1 MRSITVL
8 EAIEEYRTYNRAQNY
23 SPLYVASSYRNLQEF
38 ARWLVDG
45 GRSDRI
51 ADLGIEDARAFMV
64 DLQERENRIRPG
76 TRLAPDSVQQY
87 ARNLKSWAS
96 FLHAEGYTSTNLLV
110 RLRLPKVP
118 VREPEVLS
126 EEEIARVVAIY
137 NPATS
142 TGLRNVLL
150 VLILADSGLRLGE
163 LCNVTLDDVDLER
176 GTIKVM
182 GKGQRE
188 RTVHVGATVL
198 KLLSRYVRYLR
209 PEPRSAVVR
218 NLLLAKDGAPFTVDA
233 AKHVMRRASVQ
244 SGVERLHA
252 HLLRH
257 TFATRYLLNGG
268 DLLTLQRLLGH
279 ATLEM
284 VQRYS
289 HIAAGYVAVQH
300 REYSPVDR
308 VALKFQRKQKAPRPR
323 PVEQA
328 RPRLRLVKGP
338 RDDQTARATGS
349 ERRDRRASPNGSSD
363 VDLGAF

>member
-1 MRSITVL
+1 MSVDPDLARLLKRLKLGPLLPTLPERLVL
-8 EAIEEYRTYNRAQNY
+8 ARAQQLDY
-23 SPLYVASSYRNLQEF
+23 A
-38 ARWLVDG
+38 
-45 GRSDRI
+45 
-51 ADLGIEDARAFMV
+51 AF
-64 DLQERENRIRPG
+64 L
-76 TRLAPDSVQQY
+76 T
-87 ARNLKSWAS
+87 
-96 FLHAEGYTSTNLLV
+96 LL
-110 RLRLPKVP
+110 
-118 VREPEVLS
+118 
-126 EEEIARVVAIY
+126 
-137 NPATS
+137 
-142 TGLRNVLL
+142 
-150 VLILADSGLRLGE
+150 LADEVQRRDQQALERRLTSAGFE
-163 LCNVTLDDVDLER
+163 DRVTLDDVDLER